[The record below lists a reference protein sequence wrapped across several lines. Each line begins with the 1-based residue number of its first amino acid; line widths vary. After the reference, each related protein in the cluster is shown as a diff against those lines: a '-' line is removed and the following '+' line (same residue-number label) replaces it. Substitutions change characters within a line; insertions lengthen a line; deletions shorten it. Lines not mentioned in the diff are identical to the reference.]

1 MVRVLIIGAGL
12 QGITTAYYLTQSGA
26 EVMVVDRAGS
36 PAQETS
42 FANGGLIT
50 PSQADPWNSPGI
62 LQRMVHYLGQ
72 EHAPFLLRPRAL
84 PGMAPWGLSFLLA
97 SRRKPHHLATTTS
110 VRLAAYSARLLKELR
125 EQESLQYDQLTTG
138 TLKTF
143 CDTSEFIEAQKM
155 AQLMLEKGGIAYE
168 LWNAETA
175 TCEVPAL
182 FGIRQQLKGAIFYPQ
197 DESGDAHL
205 FTRQL
210 ASLAQ
215 QRGTALLP
223 NTTVQRLEA
232 KGNAITGVHTS
243 QGTLVADRYVLAA
256 GSYSPL
262 LAKGLHMRIPVYPVK
277 GYSVTL
283 PQGDWQEV
291 PTIPLVDSSAKVV
304 LTPMGK
310 RLRIAGTAEFA
321 GYDLTLN
328 TGRARHVLEAALS
341 FCPSLRPHIRED
353 QLEYWTGL
361 RPMTPDGP
369 PILGPTPYHNLY
381 LNTGH
386 GPLGW
391 TMACGSARL
400 VADMILDRIP
410 EVDLAGLLL
419 SRYRSVIGLS

>member
-1 MVRVLIIGAGL
+1 MRVLIIGAGL
-12 QGITTAYYLTQSGA
+12 QGITTAFYLLQGGA
-26 EVMVVDRAGS
+26 EVQVVDRAAS
-36 PAQETS
+36 AAQETS

-62 LQRMVHYLGQ
+62 LQRMIHYVGQ
-72 EHAPFLLRPRAL
+72 EHAPFLLRPGAI
-84 PGMAPWGLSFLLA
+84 PGMALWGLSFLMA
-97 SRRKPHHLATTTS
+97 SRRTPHRLATAAS
-110 VRLAAYSARLLKELR
+110 VRLAAYSARLLRELR
-125 EQESLQYDQLTTG
+125 EQHDLQYDQLTTG

-143 CDTSEFIEAQKM
+143 RDTSEFIEAQRM
-155 AQLMLEKGGIAYE
+155 AQLMLEKGGVTYE
-168 LWNAETA
+168 LWNPETA
-175 TCEVPAL
+175 VAEIPAL
-182 FGIRQQLKGAIFYPQ
+182 FGIRQQLKGAIFYPR

-205 FTRQL
+205 FTQQL
-210 ASLAQ
+210 ASLLQ
-215 QRGTALLP
+215 QRGAALLFK
-223 NTTVQRLEA
+223 TTVQRIA
-232 KGNAITGVHTS
+232 ARGNAITGVHTS
-243 QGTLVADRYVLAA
+243 QGTLVADRYILAA

-262 LAKGLHMRIPVYPVK
+262 LARGLHMRIPVYPVK

-328 TGRARHVLEAALS
+328 ARRARHVLEAALS
-341 FCPSLRPHIRED
+341 FCPSLRPHIHEN

-391 TMACGSARL
+391 TMACGSAKL
-400 VADMILDRIP
+400 VADMLLDRVP
-410 EVDLAGLLL
+410 EVDMAGLLL